1 MVTLIIAEKPNVAK
15 KIAHALAE
23 GKPVRKTLYSVPY
36 YELTRDGKKIIV
48 APAVGH
54 LYTLAPKTKTYGYP
68 IFDIEWVP
76 VYVAEKG
83 KSYAKD
89 YIKALRELAKRA
101 DEFVVACDY
110 DTEGEVIGYT
120 ALKYACGVGLKKAKR
135 MKFSTLTKRDILKAW
150 YNLEPTINF
159 GMADAGIARH
169 VLDWYWGVNLSRALT
184 HAIKRSSGK
193 WMILSTGRVQ
203 GPTLKFLVEREKEIA
218 NFKPTP
224 YWVIKMILEKNGRQY
239 TATYEKER
247 ILDEEEAKRIVQ
259 EAKKGPAF
267 VEKVEVKQQKRNPP
281 HPFDLGTLQREAYSA
296 FGYSPKKTL
305 DIAQR
310 LYEKGYCLH
319 PDSLILTPK
328 GIKRIEELPE
338 EGEVLT
344 LDFGLRLSKSRYK
357 LLERE
362 ADEPMYKVKL
372 SDNTELLIT
381 ADHPVLVYREDK
393 LIFVP
398 AEKLKENDQVVMLI
412 NNSKFH
418 EEKTLTLLDVLLEK
432 ADSMK
437 DYILFK
443 PEFGE
448 EIRKRLMDANK
459 KTEILVLFNIKEP
472 TYYKYLRGKMPV
484 PIIKY
489 LLKEGIITLKELREN
504 YLGFAYSTSV
514 KPVRFELN
522 EDFWY
527 LFGFIVG
534 DGHLARKGAIT
545 ISAKDRE
552 LETIK
557 AIERSVKALGLSIRY
572 NKKHKIIAIESKSLT
587 RIFELLGCPY
597 GNKTEVFDIP
607 DEITAKREWILAF
620 LAGYYDADSHIGV
633 KPTGGKKSFS
643 PQIVL
648 TSKNKKAIYK
658 VKMLWQ
664 LLGVGT
670 YIWTKKDGTGVFQAY
685 ELKVYS
691 RDAPRFYEL
700 IKDYLRVKR
709 RDLERVRQLAIRERK
724 PFSHHYSLIKVE
736 NWKGKIKSNAGIWK
750 EFDLGNQTVHKRAIS
765 LDKLRKLL
773 PYLQDDDL
781 IRIASGDVYILKIKE
796 IKKFHYKGK
805 VHDLVVE
812 NYHNFI
818 ANGVVVHNCSY
829 PRTSSQKLPKNL
841 NYKYII
847 QNLAKIPE
855 YKPFAHELL
864 GKPQLKPVEGPKDD
878 PAHPAIYPTGELPKP
893 GQLTQEEKNIY
904 DLIVR
909 RFLAAFADPAVRET
923 MKVIINSN
931 SHRFILSGSRT
942 IKDGWLKIYGKYVSF
957 DEVILPK
964 FREGEPVKVI
974 QIKRE
979 KKKTKPPARYSPASV
994 IKKMEDLGIG
1004 TKATRAQILET
1015 LYQRGYIEGK
1025 KKIKVTPLGMKVVE
1039 ALEKNVPEIVS
1050 VELTREFEEKME
1062 EIMKRKL
1069 SKDKVIEEA
1078 KKQLIKILKEF
1089 KAKELDI
1096 GKELME
1102 KLIES
1107 EEKKTKKSKKK
1118 TAKELTAEEEEAIKR
1133 AADNEKGKEEGKRN
1147 NNEIIVGKCPKCG
1160 GDLVVRYN
1168 RKTGKRFV
1176 GCSNW
1181 PNCNVTYPL
1190 LQRGE
1195 IIPTGKVCPECGN
1208 APIVKIREGDREYE
1222 VCLNIN
1228 CKKWKYNN
1236 KKNNKRRT

>member
-1 MVTLIIAEKPNVAK
+1 MTVLIIAEKPNVAK
-15 KIAHALAE
+15 KIAYALAE
-23 GKPVRKTLYSVPY
+23 GKPIRKTLYGVPY

-101 DEFVVACDY
+101 DEFIVACDY

-120 ALKYACGVGLKKAKR
+120 ALKYACGVDPKKAKR
-135 MKFSTLTKRDILKAW
+135 MKFSALTKRDILKAW

-169 VLDWYWGVNLSRALT
+169 ILDWYWGVNLSRALT
-184 HAIKRSSGK
+184 HAIKRASGK

-224 YWVIKMILEKNGRQY
+224 YWVIKMILEKNGKQY

-310 LYEKGYCLH
+310 LYE
-319 PDSLILTPK
+319 
-328 GIKRIEELPE
+328 
-338 EGEVLT
+338 
-344 LDFGLRLSKSRYK
+344 
-357 LLERE
+357 
-362 ADEPMYKVKL
+362 
-372 SDNTELLIT
+372 
-381 ADHPVLVYREDK
+381 
-393 LIFVP
+393 
-398 AEKLKENDQVVMLI
+398 
-412 NNSKFH
+412 
-418 EEKTLTLLDVLLEK
+418 
-432 ADSMK
+432 
-437 DYILFK
+437 
-443 PEFGE
+443 
-448 EIRKRLMDANK
+448 
-459 KTEILVLFNIKEP
+459 
-472 TYYKYLRGKMPV
+472 RGF
-484 PIIKY
+484 
-489 LLKEGIITLKELREN
+489 T
-504 YLGFAYSTSV
+504 
-514 KPVRFELN
+514 
-522 EDFWY
+522 
-527 LFGFIVG
+527 
-534 DGHLARKGAIT
+534 
-545 ISAKDRE
+545 
-552 LETIK
+552 
-557 AIERSVKALGLSIRY
+557 
-572 NKKHKIIAIESKSLT
+572 
-587 RIFELLGCPY
+587 
-597 GNKTEVFDIP
+597 
-607 DEITAKREWILAF
+607 
-620 LAGYYDADSHIGV
+620 
-633 KPTGGKKSFS
+633 
-643 PQIVL
+643 
-648 TSKNKKAIYK
+648 
-658 VKMLWQ
+658 
-664 LLGVGT
+664 
-670 YIWTKKDGTGVFQAY
+670 
-685 ELKVYS
+685 
-691 RDAPRFYEL
+691 
-700 IKDYLRVKR
+700 
-709 RDLERVRQLAIRERK
+709 
-724 PFSHHYSLIKVE
+724 
-736 NWKGKIKSNAGIWK
+736 
-750 EFDLGNQTVHKRAIS
+750 
-765 LDKLRKLL
+765 
-773 PYLQDDDL
+773 
-781 IRIASGDVYILKIKE
+781 
-796 IKKFHYKGK
+796 
-805 VHDLVVE
+805 
-812 NYHNFI
+812 
-818 ANGVVVHNCSY
+818 SY

-841 NYKYII
+841 NYRYII
-847 QNLAKIPE
+847 QSLAKIPE

-864 GKPQLKPVEGPKDD
+864 GKSQLKPVEGPKDD
-878 PAHPAIYPTGELPKP
+878 PAHPAIYPTGELPKL
-893 GQLTQEEKNIY
+893 GELTQEEKNIY

-931 SHRFILSGSRT
+931 NHQFILSGART
-942 IKDGWLKIYGKYVSF
+942 VKEGWLKIYGKYVSF
-957 DEVILPK
+957 DEVVLPK
-964 FREGEPVKVI
+964 FREGEVVKVL

-1078 KKQLIKILKEF
+1078 KEQLIKILREF

-1096 GKELME
+1096 GRELIE
-1102 KLIES
+1102 KLIEN

-1118 TAKELTAEEEEAIKR
+1118 TAKELTAEEEETIKQ
-1133 AADNEKGKEEGKRN
+1133 AVDNGERKEERKRN
-1147 NNEIIVGKCPKCG
+1147 NDEIIVGKCPKCG

-1181 PNCNVTYPL
+1181 PNCDVTYPL

-1208 APIVKIREGDREYE
+1208 APIVKIREGKREYE
-1222 VCLNIN
+1222 VCLNMN
-1228 CKKWKYNN
+1228 CKKWKR
-1236 KKNNKRRT
+1236 KSGKNYCKA

>member
-1 MVTLIIAEKPNVAK
+1 MVILIIAEKPNVAK
-15 KIAHALAE
+15 KIAYALAE
-23 GKPVRKTLYSVPY
+23 RKPIRKTLYGVPY
-36 YELTRDGKKIIV
+36 YELIRDGKKIIV

-101 DEFVVACDY
+101 DEFIIACDY

-120 ALKYACGVGLKKAKR
+120 ALKYACGIDPKKAKR
-135 MKFSTLTKRDILKAW
+135 MKFSALTKRDILKAW

-169 VLDWYWGVNLSRALT
+169 ILDWYWGVNLSRALT
-184 HAIKRSSGK
+184 HAIKRASGK

-224 YWVIKMILEKNGRQY
+224 YWVIKMILEKNGKQY

-310 LYEKGYCLH
+310 LYE
-319 PDSLILTPK
+319 
-328 GIKRIEELPE
+328 
-338 EGEVLT
+338 
-344 LDFGLRLSKSRYK
+344 
-357 LLERE
+357 
-362 ADEPMYKVKL
+362 
-372 SDNTELLIT
+372 
-381 ADHPVLVYREDK
+381 
-393 LIFVP
+393 
-398 AEKLKENDQVVMLI
+398 
-412 NNSKFH
+412 
-418 EEKTLTLLDVLLEK
+418 
-432 ADSMK
+432 
-437 DYILFK
+437 
-443 PEFGE
+443 
-448 EIRKRLMDANK
+448 
-459 KTEILVLFNIKEP
+459 
-472 TYYKYLRGKMPV
+472 RGF
-484 PIIKY
+484 
-489 LLKEGIITLKELREN
+489 T
-504 YLGFAYSTSV
+504 
-514 KPVRFELN
+514 
-522 EDFWY
+522 
-527 LFGFIVG
+527 
-534 DGHLARKGAIT
+534 
-545 ISAKDRE
+545 
-552 LETIK
+552 
-557 AIERSVKALGLSIRY
+557 
-572 NKKHKIIAIESKSLT
+572 
-587 RIFELLGCPY
+587 
-597 GNKTEVFDIP
+597 
-607 DEITAKREWILAF
+607 
-620 LAGYYDADSHIGV
+620 
-633 KPTGGKKSFS
+633 
-643 PQIVL
+643 
-648 TSKNKKAIYK
+648 
-658 VKMLWQ
+658 
-664 LLGVGT
+664 
-670 YIWTKKDGTGVFQAY
+670 
-685 ELKVYS
+685 
-691 RDAPRFYEL
+691 
-700 IKDYLRVKR
+700 
-709 RDLERVRQLAIRERK
+709 
-724 PFSHHYSLIKVE
+724 
-736 NWKGKIKSNAGIWK
+736 
-750 EFDLGNQTVHKRAIS
+750 
-765 LDKLRKLL
+765 
-773 PYLQDDDL
+773 
-781 IRIASGDVYILKIKE
+781 
-796 IKKFHYKGK
+796 
-805 VHDLVVE
+805 
-812 NYHNFI
+812 
-818 ANGVVVHNCSY
+818 SY

-847 QNLAKIPE
+847 QSLAKIPE
-855 YKPFAHELL
+855 YKPFTHELL

-893 GQLTQEEKNIY
+893 GELTQEEKNIY

-909 RFLAAFADPAVRET
+909 RFLAAFADPAVREI

-931 SHRFILSGSRT
+931 NHRFILSGART
-942 IKDGWLKIYGKYVSF
+942 VKEGWLKIYGKYVSF

-1025 KKIKVTPLGMKVVE
+1025 KKIKVTPLGMKVIE

-1050 VELTREFEEKME
+1050 VELTREFEEKMD

-1069 SKDKVIEEA
+1069 SKDKVIEKA
-1078 KKQLIKILKEF
+1078 KEQLIKILREF

-1096 GKELME
+1096 GRELVE

-1118 TAKELTAEEEEAIKR
+1118 AAKELTAEEEEAIKK
-1133 AADNEKGKEEGKRN
+1133 AVEDNEKKN
-1147 NNEIIVGKCPKCG
+1147 NNPIIVGKCPKCG

-1181 PNCNVTYPL
+1181 PSCDVTYPL
-1190 LQRGE
+1190 LQRGK
-1195 IIPTGKVCPECGN
+1195 IIPTGRVCPECGN
-1208 APIVKIREGDREYE
+1208 APIVKIREGNREYE
-1222 VCLNIN
+1222 VCLNMN

-1236 KKNNKRRT
+1236 KTNKRRP